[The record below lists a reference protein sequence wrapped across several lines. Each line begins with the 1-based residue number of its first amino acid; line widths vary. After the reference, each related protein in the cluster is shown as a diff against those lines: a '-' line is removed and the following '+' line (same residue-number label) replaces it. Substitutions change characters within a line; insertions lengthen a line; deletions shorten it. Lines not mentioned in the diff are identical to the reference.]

1 VRELRAIQKTTL
13 KFGSFQI
20 PVKIATL
27 QKSNSISFNNIC
39 PKCNS
44 KIQYKKVCLQC
55 NKEVPYEEIAKGY
68 KIGDEM
74 YKFSKDQIQ
83 AIKQVMNKDISVVK
97 VVDTMDFTRFEK
109 SYWLLPN
116 EVESKYV
123 LLRDI
128 LKCSSKM
135 LEVKFTL
142 RDSESLGI
150 IWVNQNHLV
159 LTKMVY
165 PDEVVTPDEAISTS
179 VSDELLKK
187 GIELLNKVRENTK
200 SNLIENSFKM
210 EFKKVLEKVISGEE
224 LKLPEI
230 EEKQVQNLE
239 AELETALA

>member
-1 VRELRAIQKTTL
+1 MRAIQKTNL
-13 KFGSFQI
+13 KFGNFQI

-27 QKSNSISFNNIC
+27 QKSDSVSFNNIC
-39 PKCNS
+39 PECNS
-44 KIQYKKVCLQC
+44 KIQYKKICPNC

-68 KIGDEM
+68 KLGDQM
-74 YKFSKDQIQ
+74 YKFTKEQINS
-83 AIKQVMNKDISVVK
+83 IKQVMNKDVTVMK
-97 VVDTMDFTRFEK
+97 VVDTIDFSRFEK

-142 RDSESLGI
+142 RDSESLGLV
-150 IWVNQNHLV
+150 WVNRDYLV
-159 LTKMVY
+159 LTKLVY
-165 PDEVVTPDEAISTS
+165 PDELVDPEETIDISIS
-179 VSDELLKK
+179 EELLKK

-200 SNLIENSFKM
+200 SNLIENSFKS

-224 LKLPEI
+224 LELPRI
-230 EEKQVQNLE
+230 EEKKVQNLE